1 MSRIRQPLVLD
12 LATPLTRRRRR
23 VRITAALLVGL
34 FFVSLVLLL
43 LPARRTAT
51 TSNDKPAP
59 ADALMP
65 DITPELSV
73 AAAIVAEPSVAT
85 ALPIHVTPLDSLPA
99 DTWIRISSLPLLTS
113 LSEGY
118 EIAPGL
124 WGVPLARLPRL
135 KIIAPTGP
143 GIRSTV
149 SVAVMSPD
157 GKVLT
162 EALSVLAVM
171 SPRQLLSRDDAAD
184 IEPDVVEAIARAPR
198 SHTAEHCRNTMPM
211 VSFSYEQVQ
220 AAHKLVEKGDSALA
234 EGAVAVAR
242 SFYQRGAQLG
252 WSGAA
257 FALATT
263 YDPYEL
269 IRWPLGPSANL
280 ALARCWYARADQLAE
295 AEAAYYLKRLEPM
308 HNLDKAS
315 EDDRFPFASTKPP

>member
-1 MSRIRQPLVLD
+1 MPRTRQPLVLD

-23 VRITAALLVGL
+23 VRITAILVVGL
-34 FFVSLVLLL
+34 LFVSLVMIFWQ
-43 LPARRTAT
+43 ATRSFT
-51 TSNDKPAP
+51 TSNDKRV
-59 ADALMP
+59 P
-65 DITPELSV
+65 DNVLLTDVTPELSV

-85 ALPIHVTPLDSLPA
+85 ALPIHVTPPGSLPA
-99 DTWIRISSLPLLTS
+99 DAWIRIASLPLLTS

-124 WGVPLARLPRL
+124 WGVPLARLPKL
-135 KIIAPTGP
+135 KITAPTGP
-143 GIRSTV
+143 GIRSVV

-157 GKVLT
+157 GRVLT
-162 EALSVLAVM
+162 EALSILAVM
-171 SPRQLLSRDDAAD
+171 SPQHLLGLEDTVAT
-184 IEPDVVEAIARAPR
+184 EPDVIEAIRTPR
-198 SHTAEHCRNTMPM
+198 SLASQHCRNPMPM
-211 VSFSYEQVQ
+211 VSFSYEQAQ

-242 SFYQRGAQLG
+242 LFYERGARMG

-280 ALARCWYARADQLAE
+280 ALARCWYARAEQLAE

-315 EDDRFPFASTKPP
+315 DENRFPSAATKPP